1 MREEGGTVSEDT
13 RQEKRGGRRAGA
25 GRPRIAADKK
35 QERPNHGIRA
45 WPDEWGLIQRFSRA
59 VRLDKE
65 MASVALEIL
74 EKHIEKREEGDGQ
87 HDEKH

>member
-1 MREEGGTVSEDT
+1 MNEDT

-25 GRPRIAADKK
+25 GRPRIAANKK

-65 MASVALEIL
+65 MAAVVLEIL
-74 EKHIEKREEGDGQ
+74 EKHIERRKKGDDQ
-87 HDEKH
+87 HE

>member
-1 MREEGGTVSEDT
+1 MREEGGTVSEDI
-13 RQEKRGGRRAGA
+13 RQEKRGGRRVGA
-25 GRPRIAADKK
+25 GRPRVTADKRR
-35 QERPNHGIRA
+35 ERPAHGIRA
-45 WPDEWGLIQRFSRA
+45 WPDEWELIQRFSRA

-65 MASVALEIL
+65 MASVALEII

>member
-1 MREEGGTVSEDT
+1 MSEDT

-65 MASVALEIL
+65 TAAVVLEIL
-74 EKHIEKREEGDGQ
+74 EKHIERRKKGDDQ
-87 HDEKH
+87 HD

>member
-13 RQEKRGGRRAGA
+13 RQEKRGGRRVGA
-25 GRPRIAADKK
+25 GRPRITADKK

-65 MASVALEIL
+65 MAAVVLEIL
-74 EKHIEKREEGDGQ
+74 EKHIERHKKGDDQ
-87 HDEKH
+87 HD

>member
-1 MREEGGTVSEDT
+1 MREEGGAVNEDT

-25 GRPRIAADKK
+25 GRPRIAANKK

-65 MASVALEIL
+65 MAAVVLEIL
-74 EKHIEKREEGDGQ
+74 EKHIERRKKGDDQ
-87 HDEKH
+87 HE

>member
-1 MREEGGTVSEDT
+1 MGEDT

-25 GRPRIAADKK
+25 GRPRIAAGKK

-45 WPDEWGLIQRFSRA
+45 WPDEWELIQRFSRA
-59 VRLDKE
+59 VRSDKD
-65 MASVALEIL
+65 MAAVVLEIL
-74 EKHIEKREEGDGQ
+74 EKHIERRKKGDDQ